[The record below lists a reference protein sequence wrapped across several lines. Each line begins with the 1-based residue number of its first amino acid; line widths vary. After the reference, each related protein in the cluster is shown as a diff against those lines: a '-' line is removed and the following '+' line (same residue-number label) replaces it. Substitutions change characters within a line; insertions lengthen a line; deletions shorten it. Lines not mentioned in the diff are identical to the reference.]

1 MTTAP
6 AFFSWQTTALNL
18 LRRSMV
24 FLVLIA
30 LAYYFDSETGRF
42 LQDRNLRNVAQQNVH
57 ILIVTVGM
65 TLVMLSGG
73 IDLSVGSI
81 AALGG
86 AISAGLIV
94 NNGLTF
100 EESALATLAMGFGLG
115 LINGGL
121 VVFGKLPPFAA
132 TLSMMGVA
140 RGLTLLYTNNKP
152 ISIASIDK
160 YTYWRRESFNLPFVG
175 ETPVS
180 ILIAVGV
187 LILAILLLTRT
198 RYGLHIYAVG
208 GNEETARLAG
218 VSVNRVKLLTYALS
232 GMLAALAGMILTARV
247 YSAQPRSGVGLE
259 LEAIASAVL
268 GGVSLFGGVGNIPNV
283 VVGGLLVG
291 VLGNGMNLMRIESYQ
306 QDMIKG
312 IVLVAAVTI
321 DMYTK
326 RFENT
331 T

>member
-1 MTTAP
+1 
-6 AFFSWQTTALNL
+6 
-18 LRRSMV
+18 
-24 FLVLIA
+24 
-30 LAYYFDSETGRF
+30 
-42 LQDRNLRNVAQQNVH
+42 
-57 ILIVTVGM
+57 M

-121 VVFGKLPPFAA
+121 VVFGKLPP
-132 TLSMMGVA
+132 
-140 RGLTLLYTNNKP
+140 YTNNKP